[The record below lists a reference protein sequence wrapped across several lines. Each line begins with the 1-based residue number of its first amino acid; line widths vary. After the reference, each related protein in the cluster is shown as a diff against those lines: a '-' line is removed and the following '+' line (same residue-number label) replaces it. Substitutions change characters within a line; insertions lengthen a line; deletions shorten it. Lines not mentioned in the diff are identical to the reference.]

1 MGWYLFQH
9 QEQWRGI
16 AIERP
21 SLVGVCGAACVGS
34 LLVAG
39 PIFQLMTRQVGTD
52 VGLFESTNLAIM
64 TSAIN
69 TFVPL
74 HGGLVARG
82 VYLKK
87 RHGLELSKFAATF
100 IGYSILRLC
109 AAATLA
115 CAAGVWLLARQ
126 ADGVGLASIA
136 HGERSTVGLQ
146 WLVAV
151 AGAMAAAAFGA
162 CLVRPSWF
170 QGLGFDSRQLPGWL
184 RPVMTL
190 HDGWQELVKC
200 PTFMLKVLVLVVLQI
215 AAEVVGIWAAWNA
228 VGASLSPV
236 ASLLV
241 ASFGILTS
249 LTGLTP
255 GGIGLVDLVSVAVG
269 ATVAIE
275 PAHGIAASLV
285 ARGVGLVIL
294 AITGPLAFYWLARQ
308 LRRR

>member
-1 MGWYLFQH
+1 MMQPSGNQRAVLRRSTRVHSSIMTPVRSILRHAILLGVAGLTCALMGWYLVQH
-9 QEQWRGI
+9 QEQWRGV

-21 SLVGVCGAACVGS
+21 RLVGVCAAACFAS

-52 VGLFESTNLAIM
+52 VGLVESTNLAIM

-109 AAATLA
+109 VAATLA
-115 CAAGVWLLARQ
+115 CAAGAWLLARQ
-126 ADGVGLASIA
+126 TGGVGLASMA
-136 HGERSTVGLQ
+136 HGDRSTIGLQ
-146 WLVAV
+146 GLVAV

-170 QGLGFDSRQLPGWL
+170 QRLGFDSRHLPGWL
-184 RPVMTL
+184 RPLMTL
-190 HDGWQELVKC
+190 HAGWQELVKC
-200 PTFMLKVLVLVVLQI
+200 PAFMVKVLGLVALQI
-215 AAEVVGIWAAWNA
+215 AAEVVMVWAAWNA
-228 VGASLSPV
+228 VGRRSRPPRHCSSRRLASSRPSRASRRAVSDLS
-236 ASLLV
+236 
-241 ASFGILTS
+241 TS
-249 LTGLTP
+249 C
-255 GGIGLVDLVSVAVG
+255 
-269 ATVAIE
+269 
-275 PAHGIAASLV
+275 
-285 ARGVGLVIL
+285 R
-294 AITGPLAFYWLARQ
+294 
-308 LRRR
+308 